1 MLAMQVAP
9 SFADNSYYVELG
21 KDMGKDEAAAQ
32 WQALVAKNKSL
43 FSHLQYFPKSVIQS
57 GSVTGTRIQAGPIT
71 NKNKAQKIC
80 AKLFTQNIPCF
91 VIEGIGNAPPT
102 ETMNLAEKAGKPGLL
117 PWLTADPIN
126 PPPPVQETS
135 SLPWLQ
141 DNSKRQGR
149 VQVAEAIRV
158 PLTDDFNPE
167 GNGKVTVS
175 PLSELHPTFKKQA
188 AANNVDT
195 TGGNGAGWLTVD
207 TFPNEDV
214 ATSFWEET
222 RATLP
227 KSEKTLHVRV
237 MKPLMAEQQSTASL
251 AIGPFAD
258 STQAAAFCDS
268 IQAKDRGLNCHYDG
282 SPATEKTQLA
292 HGDAYNNRRMAE
304 ARKHLKENP
313 LADISPA
320 AGSSKQYWVQVVSA
334 SNQLEALHEWET
346 LKSSNADLLGKMRS
360 SVSASATN
368 HDIFVVRVGPIAGND
383 DAVQLCTKLQSRSI
397 DCRVLL
403 YSVGL

>member
-167 GNGKVTVS
+167 
-175 PLSELHPTFKKQA
+175 
-188 AANNVDT
+188 
-195 TGGNGAGWLTVD
+195 GNGAGWLTVD